1 MLVRGVGRESRVI
14 PMVDEDDEGV
24 DLDVIDAAIRAMGGL
39 KPRGENRLIS
49 LLDTVDGAVKE
60 LLKLQEELSEIIVQ
74 QVERRAHLIEAER
87 MTGIRH
93 WLVSLSDPFQQ

>member
-1 MLVRGVGRESRVI
+1 
-14 PMVDEDDEGV
+14 MVDEGDEGV

-39 KPRGENRLIS
+39 DPSDEDRLVS
-49 LLDTVDGAVKE
+49 LLDTVDGALKE
-60 LLKLQEELSEIIVQ
+60 LLKLHEELSGIIEQ

-87 MTGIRH
+87 MTSIRH